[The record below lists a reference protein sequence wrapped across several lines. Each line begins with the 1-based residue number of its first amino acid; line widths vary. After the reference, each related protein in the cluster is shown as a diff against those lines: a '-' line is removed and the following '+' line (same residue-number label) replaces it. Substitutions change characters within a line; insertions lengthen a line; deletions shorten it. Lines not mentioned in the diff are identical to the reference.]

1 MPLTHG
7 PGQGR
12 VSAIHGGKQVVEQA
26 KSGGVWRNP
35 WRLIGWGG
43 IAALMLTPAVAMQF
57 TDAVNWTV
65 GDFVFAALMF
75 GSVGLAVE
83 LTVRAHPAWTYRAG
97 MGIALAAS
105 FLTIWINL
113 AVGIVGNEG
122 NPVNALFFLVPL
134 VAVAGSLIGAFRARF
149 MAVAAALAA
158 AAQIGVMLYIW
169 ATGQGFPIG
178 VTAFFGTLWLV
189 AAALFRQAG
198 RH

>member
-1 MPLTHG
+1 M
-7 PGQGR
+7 
-12 VSAIHGGKQVVEQA
+12 VEQA

-57 TDAVNWTV
+57 TDEVNWTA

-83 LTVRAHPAWTYRAG
+83 LTVRANPAWTYRAG
-97 MGIALAAS
+97 VGIALAAS

-113 AVGIVGNEG
+113 AVGIVGNED

-134 VAVAGSLIGAFRARF
+134 VAVAGGLIGGFRARF
-149 MAVAAALAA
+149 MSLAAALAA
-158 AAQIGVMLYIW
+158 ATQLGVMLYIW
-169 ATGQGFPIG
+169 ATRQGFPIG
-178 VTAFFGTLWLV
+178 VTVFFGTLWVV

-198 RH
+198 RR

>member
-1 MPLTHG
+1 MW
-7 PGQGR
+7 
-12 VSAIHGGKQVVEQA
+12 S
-26 KSGGVWRNP
+26 NP

-43 IAALMLTPAVAMQF
+43 IVALMLTPAVAMQF
-57 TDAVNWTV
+57 TDEVNWTV

-83 LTVRAHPAWTYRAG
+83 LTVRANPTWTYRAG
-97 MGIALAAS
+97 AGIALAAS

-113 AVGIVGNEG
+113 AVGIVGNED

-134 VAVAGSLIGAFRARF
+134 AATAGSVLSGFRARG
-149 MAVAAALAA
+149 MAAAMTLAA
-158 AAQIGVMLYIW
+158 IVQLGVMLYIW

-189 AAALFRQAG
+189 ASALFRQAA
-198 RH
+198 RR

>member
-1 MPLTHG
+1 M
-7 PGQGR
+7 
-12 VSAIHGGKQVVEQA
+12 VEQA
-26 KSGGVWRNP
+26 KSGGLWRNP

-43 IAALMLTPAVAMQF
+43 IAALMLTPAIAMQF
-57 TDAVNWTV
+57 TDEVNWTG

-83 LTVRAHPAWTYRAG
+83 LTVRANPSSSYRAG
-97 MGIALAAS
+97 VGIALAAS

-113 AVGIVGNEG
+113 AVGTVGNED

-134 VAVAGSLIGAFRARF
+134 VAVAGSLLGGFRARF
-149 MAVAAALAA
+149 MGVAAALAA
-158 AAQIGVMLYIW
+158 AAQTGVMLYIW

-178 VTAFFGTLWLV
+178 VTVFFGTLWLV

-198 RH
+198 RR